1 MCIYYKE
8 YTYSNRLCNITYN
21 NINPP
26 GLFISLGVDWPPE
39 RSGRGAHLGLIVL
52 VVGAIL
58 LLGGDAA
65 RGA

>member
-1 MCIYYKE
+1 MDME
-8 YTYSNRLCNITYN
+8 NRKA
-21 NINPP
+21 P
-26 GLFISLGVDWPPE
+26 GLFISLGVDGPPE

-65 RGA
+65 RGP